1 MQTKNNKYRNLTLA
15 EIEQLERQGNYSDD
29 WSSVRVADPFC
40 IKQVRN
46 STLQD
51 CSIGANATVRDVR
64 LLSGYTL
71 GDNVTLTNIGEMS
84 CTLLSPLEK
93 GSIPD
98 GSSSLLSPL
107 QRGSTSEGGGGYKW
121 LEPMNENGN
130 RRILP
135 FAGMTIGEA
144 YMWARYRGR
153 KRFMERLEQ
162 MTMEELAAAG
172 YGQVGD
178 CCVIKNTNCIRN
190 TAILSRSDDPTLV
203 DGALALC
210 DGVVGYG
217 CTVEHGVIAERFLLG
232 EHVHL
237 EFGLRMNDTV
247 VGDNS
252 TLARCEV
259 GNSIIFPAHE
269 QHHNN
274 SFLIAG
280 LIMGQSN
287 IAAGGT
293 IGSNHN
299 SRTAD
304 NEIVGGRG
312 FWPGLC
318 CSFKHSSRFASYCL
332 LAKGD
337 YPAELDITLPFALV
351 NNNVSKDRL
360 EIMPA
365 YWWMYNMYAMDR
377 NSKKF
382 AKRDKRVVKAQH
394 IEFDN
399 LAPDT
404 AEEIFRGM
412 MQLRAWIAASTQ
424 ALPLGKGEY
433 PEGGR
438 GSVVYAQGQEKSK
451 RPTVVLKAAEALKA
465 YEDMLVFYAV
475 RSLES
480 GGRSCLP
487 HPDNY
492 ALRTPHS
499 ALSNWLNIGGQLITK
514 ADMEQLITDV
524 ESGVLADWK
533 AVRDRLDTL
542 WEAYPAQREA
552 HAYGILC
559 RLAGVE
565 RLDDALW
572 QYYRDRYVAIQQ
584 YIEEQKT
591 ASRHKDE
598 VNPFRNMTYWDDAE
612 REAVLG

>member
-1 MQTKNNKYRNLTLA
+1 MYRNLLPS

-29 WSSVRVADPFC
+29 WSTVCVADPFLV
-40 IKQVRN
+40 KNVRN
-46 STLQD
+46 STLSN
-51 CSIGANATVRDVR
+51 CTLGANVTIRDVR

-71 GDNVTLTNIGEMS
+71 GANVTLFNIGEM
-84 CTLLSPLEK
+84 TGGGTPKPLEV
-93 GSIPD
+93 
-98 GSSSLLSPL
+98 
-107 QRGSTSEGGGGYKW
+107 
-121 LEPMNENGN
+121 MNENGG
-130 RRILP
+130 RAIVP
-135 FAGMTIGEA
+135 FAGMTIGDA

-153 KRFMERLEQ
+153 KAFMQKLEAF
-162 MTMEELAAAG
+162 TTSE
-172 YGQVGD
+172 VGSRKSEVGE
-178 CCVIKNTNCIRN
+178 CCSIKNTTCIRN
-190 TAILSRSDDPTLV
+190 VDILSSEEDPTVV
-203 DGALALC
+203 DSCITLI

-217 CTVEHGVIAERFLLG
+217 CTVEHGVIAERFLFG

-237 EFGLRMNDTV
+237 EFGLRLNDTV

-274 SFLIAG
+274 SFLIAA
-280 LIMGQSN
+280 LVMGQSN

-304 NEIVGGRG
+304 NEIVAGRG

-351 NNNVSKDRL
+351 NNNVSKDQL

-404 AEEIFRGM
+404 AEEIFRGI
-412 MQLRAWIAASTQ
+412 MQLRAWMAAST
-424 ALPLGKGEY
+424 GDT
-433 PEGGR
+433 
-438 GSVVYAQGQEKSK
+438 VYAQRQENSR
-451 RPTVVLKAAEALKA
+451 RPTVVLKAEEGLKA
-465 YEDMLVFYAV
+465 YEEMLIYYAMKTV
-475 RSLES
+475 KGERSKVKGERLN
-480 GGRSCLP
+480 
-487 HPDNY
+487 D
-492 ALRTPHS
+492 
-499 ALSNWLNIGGQLITK
+499 WLNIGGQLVAK
-514 ADMEQLITDV
+514 ADMEQLIADV
-524 ESGVLADWK
+524 ESGAIGSWQQVHGRMDA
-533 AVRDRLDTL
+533 L
-542 WEAYPAQREA
+542 WEAYPAQCEA

-559 RLAGVE
+559 RLAGV
-565 RLDDALW
+565 DALTDDLW
-572 QYYRDRYVAIQQ
+572 QRYQQRYTEIQK
-584 YIEEQKT
+584 YIEEQKV
-591 ASRHKDE
+591 ASRRKDD

>member
-1 MQTKNNKYRNLTLA
+1 MQAVNKATERKYRSLTAAEVQQLEMQGNFCTDWASVMVADGFNAAYLRNNTFEDVVYLGTIGHGKVTDGDLTLR
-15 EIEQLERQGNYSDD
+15 EGIY
-29 WSSVRVADPFC
+29 
-40 IKQVRN
+40 N
-46 STLQD
+46 SALTN
-51 CSIGANATVRDVR
+51 CTVGDHPAIQNVHM
-64 LLSGYTL
+64 LSGYTV
-71 GDNVTLTNIGEMS
+71 GDNVLLFNIDEMT
-84 CTLLSPLEK
+84 CTADPHSVA
-93 GSIPD
+93 
-98 GSSSLLSPL
+98 
-107 QRGSTSEGGGGYKW
+107 W
-121 LEPMNENGN
+121 LEPMNENGG
-130 RRILP
+130 RRLLP
-135 FAGMTIGEA
+135 FSGMTIGEA
-144 YMWARYRGR
+144 YMWARYRGH
-153 KRFMERLEQ
+153 KDFIDKLEK
-162 MTMEELAAAG
+162 MTYDTLATDEG
-172 YGQVGD
+172 RYGRVGD
-178 CCVIKNTNCIRN
+178 CCVIKNTKTLHNVTVRSKGDDRSRIEGCIV
-190 TAILSRSDDPTLV
+190 LS
-203 DGALALC
+203 
-210 DGVVGYG
+210 DGVVGTG
-217 CTVEHGVIAERFLLG
+217 CTVEHGVIAVRFLLG

-237 EFGLRMNDTV
+237 EFGLRLNDTV

-351 NNNVSKDRL
+351 NNNVSKDCL

-412 MQLRAWIAASTQ
+412 NQLRAWMAASTTDT
-424 ALPLGKGEY
+424 
-433 PEGGR
+433 
-438 GSVVYAQGQEKSK
+438 VYAQGQEKGK
-451 RPTVVLKAAEALKA
+451 RPTVVLKAAEGLKA
-465 YEDMLVFYAV
+465 YEDMLVFYAMKYLTQPNTDHRPQTTKEWV
-475 RSLES
+475 
-480 GGRSCLP
+480 
-487 HPDNY
+487 
-492 ALRTPHS
+492 
-499 ALSNWLNIGGQLITK
+499 NIGGQLVAK
-514 ADMEQLITDV
+514 QDMEQLIADV
-524 ESGVLADWK
+524 ESGVLGDWK
-533 AVRDRLDTL
+533 AIRARFDAL

-552 HAYGILC
+552 HAYSVLC
-559 RLAGVE
+559 RLAGVDT
-565 RLDDALW
+565 LTDDLW
-572 QYYRDRYVAIQQ
+572 QQYQKRYTEIQN
-584 YIEEQKT
+584 YIEEQKV

-598 VNPFRNMTYWDDAE
+598 VNIFRNMTYWDDAE
-612 REAVLG
+612 RAAVLD

>member
-1 MQTKNNKYRNLTLA
+1 MYRNLLPS

-29 WSSVRVADPFC
+29 WSTVRVADPFLV
-40 IKQVRN
+40 KNVRN
-46 STLQD
+46 STLSN
-51 CSIGANATVRDVR
+51 CTLGANVTIRDVR

-71 GDNVTLTNIGEMS
+71 GANVTLFNIGEM
-84 CTLLSPLEK
+84 TGGGTPKPLEV
-93 GSIPD
+93 
-98 GSSSLLSPL
+98 
-107 QRGSTSEGGGGYKW
+107 
-121 LEPMNENGN
+121 MNENGG
-130 RRILP
+130 RAIVP
-135 FAGMTIGEA
+135 FAGMTIGDA

-153 KRFMERLEQ
+153 KAFMQKLEAF
-162 MTMEELAAAG
+162 TTSE
-172 YGQVGD
+172 VGSRKSEVGE
-178 CCVIKNTNCIRN
+178 CCSIENTTCIRN
-190 TAILSRSDDPTLV
+190 VDILSSEEDPTVV
-203 DGALALC
+203 DSCITLI

-237 EFGLRMNDTV
+237 EFGLRLNDTV

-274 SFLIAG
+274 SFLIAA
-280 LIMGQSN
+280 LVMGQSN

-304 NEIVGGRG
+304 NEIVAGRG

-351 NNNVSKDRL
+351 NNNVSKDQL

-404 AEEIFRGM
+404 AEEIFRGI
-412 MQLRAWIAASTQ
+412 MQLRAWMAAST
-424 ALPLGKGEY
+424 
-433 PEGGR
+433 
-438 GSVVYAQGQEKSK
+438 SDTVYAQRQENSR
-451 RPTVVLKAAEALKA
+451 RPTVVLKAEEGLKA
-465 YEDMLVFYAV
+465 YEEMLIYYAMKTV
-475 RSLES
+475 KGERSKVKGE
-480 GGRSCLP
+480 RIN
-487 HPDNY
+487 D
-492 ALRTPHS
+492 
-499 ALSNWLNIGGQLITK
+499 WLNIGGQLVAK
-514 ADMEQLITDV
+514 ADMEQLIADV
-524 ESGVLADWK
+524 ESGAIGSWQQVHERMNA
-533 AVRDRLDTL
+533 L
-542 WEAYPAQREA
+542 WETYPAQREA

-559 RLAGVE
+559 RLAGV
-565 RLDDALW
+565 DALTDDLW
-572 QYYRDRYVAIQQ
+572 QQYQQRYTEIQK
-584 YIEEQKT
+584 YIEEQKVV
-591 ASRHKDE
+591 SRRKDD

>member
-1 MQTKNNKYRNLTLA
+1 MYRNLTTA
-15 EIEQLERQGNYSDD
+15 EIEQLERQGNYAED
-29 WSSVRVADPFC
+29 WSTVRVAETFC
-40 IKQVRN
+40 TDRIRN
-46 STLQD
+46 STFEGHVT
-51 CSIGANATVRDVR
+51 IGANASIRDVR
-64 LLSGYTL
+64 LLADYTL
-71 GDNVTLTNIGEMS
+71 GDNVTLFNIGEM
-84 CTLLSPLEK
+84 T
-93 GSIPD
+93 
-98 GSSSLLSPL
+98 
-107 QRGSTSEGGGGYKW
+107 GGGTPKV
-121 LEPMNENGN
+121 LEVMNENGG
-130 RRILP
+130 RAILP

-153 KRFMERLEQ
+153 KRFMERLDQ
-162 MTMEELAAAG
+162 MTHDVLATND
-172 YGQVGD
+172 GQRGHVGD
-178 CCVIKNTNCIRN
+178 CCTIKNTNCIR
-190 TAILSRSDDPTLV
+190 TTSILSRSDDPTTI

-237 EFGLRMNDTV
+237 EFGLRLNDTV

-351 NNNVSKDRL
+351 NNNASKDQL

-404 AEEIFRGM
+404 AEEIFRGI
-412 MQLRAWIAASTQ
+412 MQLRAWMAAST
-424 ALPLGKGEY
+424 
-433 PEGGR
+433 
-438 GSVVYAQGQEKSK
+438 SDTVYAQGQEKGK
-451 RPTVVLKAAEALKA
+451 RPTVVLKAAEGLKA
-465 YEDMLVFYAV
+465 YEDMLVYYAMKY
-475 RSLES
+475 
-480 GGRSCLP
+480 LP
-487 HPDNY
+487 QPITH
-492 ALRTPHS
+492 HS
-499 ALSNWLNIGGQLITK
+499 SPIAKEWVNIGGQLVAK
-514 ADMEQLITDV
+514 QDMEQLIADV
-524 ESGVLADWK
+524 ESGVLGDWK
-533 AVRDRLDTL
+533 AIRARLDAL

-552 HAYGILC
+552 HAYSVLC
-559 RLAGVE
+559 RLAGVDK
-565 RLDDALW
+565 LDDALW
-572 QYYRDRYVAIQQ
+572 QQYQKRYAEIQK
-584 YIEEQKT
+584 YIEEQKV

-598 VNPFRNMTYWDDAE
+598 VNTFRNMTYWDDAE
-612 REAVLG
+612 RAAVLD

>member
-1 MQTKNNKYRNLTLA
+1 MTQKYRNLTPA
-15 EIEQLERQGNYSDD
+15 EIEQMEGQGNYAED
-29 WSSVRVADPFC
+29 WSTVCVAEPFC
-40 IKQVRN
+40 AESIRN
-46 STLQD
+46 STFEGHVT
-51 CSIGANATVRDVR
+51 IGANAAIRDVR
-64 LLSGYTL
+64 LLADYTL
-71 GDNVTLTNIGEMS
+71 GDNVTLFNIGEM
-84 CTLLSPLEK
+84 T
-93 GSIPD
+93 
-98 GSSSLLSPL
+98 
-107 QRGSTSEGGGGYKW
+107 GGGTPKV
-121 LEPMNENGN
+121 LEVMNENGG
-130 RRILP
+130 RAILP

-144 YMWARYRGR
+144 YLWARYRGR
-153 KRFMERLEQ
+153 KRLMERLEQ
-162 MTMEELAAAG
+162 MTHDVLTTNE
-172 YGQVGD
+172 GQRGRVGD
-178 CCVIKNTNCIRN
+178 CCTIKNTTCIR
-190 TAILSRSDDPTLV
+190 TTSILSRSDDPTTI

-237 EFGLRMNDTV
+237 EFGLRLNDTV

-304 NEIVGGRG
+304 NEIAAGRG

-351 NNNVSKDRL
+351 NNNVSKDQL
-360 EIMPA
+360 EVMPA

-412 MQLRAWIAASTQ
+412 MQLRAWMAASTTDT
-424 ALPLGKGEY
+424 
-433 PEGGR
+433 
-438 GSVVYAQGQEKSK
+438 VYAQGQEKSK
-451 RPTVVLKAAEALKA
+451 RPTVVLKAVEGLKA
-465 YEDMLVFYAV
+465 YEDMLVYYAMKY
-475 RSLES
+475 
-480 GGRSCLP
+480 LP
-487 HPDNY
+487 QPITH
-492 ALRTPHS
+492 HS
-499 ALSNWLNIGGQLITK
+499 FTKDWVNIGGQLIAK
-514 ADMEQLITDV
+514 QDMEQLIADV
-524 ESGVLADWK
+524 ESGVLGDWK
-533 AVRDRLDTL
+533 TIRARFDTL
-542 WEAYPAQREA
+542 WEDYPTQREK
-552 HAYGILC
+552 HAYGVLC

-565 RLDDALW
+565 TLTDELW
-572 QYYRDRYVAIQQ
+572 QQYQKRYAEIQK
-584 YIEEQKT
+584 YIEEQKV

-598 VNPFRNMTYWDDAE
+598 INPFRNMTYWDDAE
-612 REAVLG
+612 RAAVLD